1 MSFGFNDISKKN
13 INNNNDKRLIFNE
26 TQNNNEISITGN
38 AGNAG

>member
-1 MSFGFNDISKKN
+1 MNFGFNYLSNQD
-13 INNNNDKRLIFNE
+13 INNNNKRLIFNA

>member
-1 MSFGFNDISKKN
+1 MSCGFNNISKKN
-13 INNNNDKRLIFNE
+13 INNNNKRLIFNA

>member
-1 MSFGFNDISKKN
+1 MSCGFNDKM
-13 INNNNDKRLIFNE
+13 LMFNA